1 VPRFPFPASAA
12 GLLAVVALVSLLGQR
27 PGSARTAP
35 VSSGPVQL
43 SGPDEDNPPVI
54 QNSTA
59 VPIELPPAGGEVQF
73 TVEITDDFGISLAY
87 LTVVGTDSSVADYTL
102 EPRGVGLYG
111 VSFNLPANF
120 TNEQISY
127 TLVAVARD
135 TIDQETQA
143 NCGEVTVKPQEQFD
157 EFPAVGE
164 GVVEPRILAR
174 SGGDVQ
180 LSTTASDDR
189 SVHEVIAVITAP
201 DASTVQ
207 VPLEGIGGIHY
218 AGTFHAPANTGTEPV
233 VYTLRFA
240 ASDDIGQMSDAD
252 GGTITV
258 TTDGT
263 RPSLR
268 NCRVTPRS
276 LPARG
281 GTVTFRALAHD
292 DSEPVT
298 VEAQVQVAGALHQV
312 QLHPDPNRP
321 RLFAGTY
328 RIPRNAARRRKVYRI
343 AFQARDA
350 LGNTRTVHSGA
361 VTVAGKGR

>member
-27 PGSARTAP
+27 PGSARPAP
-35 VSSGPVQL
+35 LSSGPVQL

-54 QNSTA
+54 QNATA
-59 VPIELPPAGGEVQF
+59 TPIELPPAGGEVQF
-73 TVEITDDFGISLAY
+73 TVEITDDFGVSTAY
-87 LTVVGTDSSVADYTL
+87 VTVVGTDSSVADYTL

-111 VSFNLPANF
+111 VDFNLPANF

-143 NCGEVTVKPQEQFD
+143 NCGEVTVKSQEQFD
-157 EFPAVGE
+157 EFPALGD
-164 GVVEPRILAR
+164 GVVEPRTLAR

-189 SVHEVIAVITAP
+189 SVSEVLAVITAP

-218 AGTFHAPANTGTEPV
+218 SGTFHAPANTGTEPA
-233 VYTLRFA
+233 VYTVRFVA
-240 ASDDIGQMSDAD
+240 YDDIGQGADAD

-258 TTDGT
+258 TPDGT

-268 NCRVTPRS
+268 KCRVTPRS

-281 GTVTFRALAHD
+281 GTITFRALAHD
-292 DSEPVT
+292 ESEPVT
-298 VEAQVQVAGALHQV
+298 VEAQVRIAGALHQV
-312 QLHPDPNRP
+312 QLDPDPNRP
-321 RLFAGTY
+321 HLYTGTY

-343 AFQARDA
+343 AVEATDA
-350 LGNTRTVHSGA
+350 VGNTRTVECGA